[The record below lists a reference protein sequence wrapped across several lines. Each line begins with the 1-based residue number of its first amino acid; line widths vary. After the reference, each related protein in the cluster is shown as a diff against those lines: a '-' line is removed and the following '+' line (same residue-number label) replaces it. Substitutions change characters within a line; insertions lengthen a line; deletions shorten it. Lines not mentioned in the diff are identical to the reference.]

1 MAFLEIFSNFD
12 VQALHLDFLNIVKWT
27 CKEAQACMPV
37 TISLET
43 NYIVERM
50 KQGHTGTILYVN
62 WNAIE
67 SQIYIW
73 YTLIAELYV
82 YHSVIRTTSSR
93 RFLHNADLRTGF
105 SLHLRLFGLQAATKI
120 RSFNLMAH
128 DFQKNAPLHF
138 PCSLPSFP

>member
-1 MAFLEIFSNFD
+1 MVSKNYNYGLEIVSNFD

-50 KQGHTGTILYVN
+50 KQGHTKLYVN

-82 YHSVIRTTSSR
+82 YHSVIRTTSSG
-93 RFLHNADLRTGF
+93 RFLHVDLRD
-105 SLHLRLFGLQAATKI
+105 SMIIKKDWYENASENAQKW
-120 RSFNLMAH
+120 NLAYYY
-128 DFQKNAPLHF
+128 
-138 PCSLPSFP
+138 